1 MVCVLVL
8 WWWVSEL
15 LEVTKTALATKSN
28 GILRASSAS
37 PTSISLFGHG
47 QDARVRRDVGRG
59 YKRVTG
65 ILPLGSSFTGTSTS
79 SWPTIHVQID
89 SLFNV
94 ASCSTDWRTHFRL
107 FIRRAARADERRMG

>member
-15 LEVTKTALATKSN
+15 LEVTKTALAKSN
-28 GILRASSAS
+28 GISARKKS
-37 PTSISLFGHG
+37 NSISLFGHG
-47 QDARVRRDVGRG
+47 EDARVRRDVGRG

-94 ASCSTDWRTHFRL
+94 ASCSTDWRAHFGL
-107 FIRRAARADERRMG
+107 FIRRATRADERRMG

>member
-15 LEVTKTALATKSN
+15 LEVTKTALAPKSN
-28 GILRASSAS
+28 GILRARKVQQHFSV
-37 PTSISLFGHG
+37 HG

-94 ASCSTDWRTHFRL
+94 ASCSTDWRAHFGL